1 MATKKTT
8 PNRTGKTTYRIE
20 SDSMGEMK
28 IPTDAYY
35 GAQTARAVENFQISG
50 QRPHERFVWAG
61 LQLKKATATVN
72 GELGTIGK
80 KPAQAIISAADEA
93 LTGKFND
100 SFVVDVYQAGAGTSH
115 HMNLNEV
122 LANRANELLG
132 VKKRGSYTHVHPN
145 DQVNFGQSTND
156 VIPTCIRLATLS
168 LAQELI
174 AEGTALAK
182 AFRKKSKEF
191 DKIYKSGRTHW
202 QDATPVTLGQEWG
215 AYATAVE
222 KLIAGVKATLPELQ
236 EIGLGGT
243 AVGTGINSHPK
254 YRKAVAAQLQKQT
267 KLGVKPA
274 KDYFER
280 MQSLA
285 PFVAV
290 SGALR
295 NLAQDISRIAN
306 DLRLLSSG
314 PNVGL
319 AEIKLPT
326 VQPGS
331 SIMPGKVNPVIAE
344 MTNMICFQIL
354 GNDQAIL
361 WAAQAGQM
369 ELNVMM
375 PLIAWNLPQSFTI
388 MTNCLRTL
396 NEKCIKGVVA
406 NEEACLRYAMTTSSL
421 VTVLN
426 PIIGYRKAAEVFKRS
441 LSTGEPI
448 PEVIVSM
455 GLMTPAEVKKVLDLK
470 KMVKPGVAK

>member
-1 MATKKTT
+1 MGKTKKSA
-8 PNRTGKTTYRIE
+8 PGADFRTE
-20 SDSMGEMK
+20 SDSMGEMQ
-28 IPTDAYY
+28 IPKAAYY
-35 GAQTARAVENFQISG
+35 GAQTARAVENFQISD

-61 LQLKKATATVN
+61 LQLKKATAAVN
-72 GELGTIGK
+72 GELGTISK
-80 KPAQAIISAADEA
+80 KQAGAIIKAADEA
-93 LTGKFND
+93 LTGAFND

-122 LANRANELLG
+122 LANRANEILG
-132 VKKRGSYTHVHPN
+132 AKKRGEYKFVHPN
-145 DQVNFGQSTND
+145 DHVNFGQSTND
-156 VIPTCIRLATLS
+156 VIPTCIRLAALS
-168 LAQELI
+168 LAKELI
-174 AEGTALAK
+174 VEGKALAK
-182 AFRKKSKEF
+182 AFRAKAKQF
-191 DKIYKSGRTHW
+191 DKVYKSGRTHW

-215 AYATAVE
+215 GYATAIE
-222 KLIAGVKATLPELQ
+222 KLVKGVEDTLPELR

-243 AVGTGINSHPK
+243 AVGSGINSHPK
-254 YRKAVAAQLQKQT
+254 YRRAVATQLNKQT
-267 KLGVKPA
+267 GFGIKPA

-285 PFVAV
+285 PFVAT

-295 NLAQDISRIAN
+295 NLAQDVSRIAN

-319 AEIKLPT
+319 AEIQLPA

-344 MTNMICFQIL
+344 MTNMICFQVL

-396 NEKCIKGVVA
+396 REKCIKNVKA
-406 NEEACLRYAMTTSSL
+406 NEDICFRYAMSTSSL

-426 PIIGYRKAAEVFKRS
+426 PIIGYSKAAEVFKRAQK
-441 LSTGEPI
+441 TGESI
-448 PEVIVSM
+448 PDVVVAM
-455 GLMTPAEVKKVLDLK
+455 GLMNKAELKRVIDFK
-470 KMVKPGVAK
+470 KMVKPGVAQ

>member
-1 MATKKTT
+1 MTTKKTA
-8 PNRTGKTTYRIE
+8 KQSFRIE

-28 IPTDAYY
+28 IPSEAYY

-80 KPAQAIISAADEA
+80 KQAKAIVKAADEA
-93 LTGKFND
+93 LTGKFAD

-115 HMNLNEV
+115 HMNINEV

-132 VKKRGSYTHVHPN
+132 VRKRGTYKFVHPN
-145 DQVNFGQSTND
+145 DHVNFGQSTND

-168 LAQELI
+168 LAKELI

-182 AFRKKSKEF
+182 SFRKKSKQFE
-191 DKIYKSGRTHW
+191 KIFKSGRTHW

-222 KLIAGVKATLPELQ
+222 KLVAGVKNTLPELQ

-254 YRKAVAAQLQKQT
+254 YRRAVAAQLQKQT
-267 KLGVKPA
+267 KLGIKPA

-319 AEIKLPT
+319 AEIKLPA

-388 MTNCLRTL
+388 MINCLKTLRT
-396 NEKCIKGVVA
+396 KCIDGVVA
-406 NEEACLRYAMTTSSL
+406 NKEACLRYAMSTSSL

-441 LSTGEPI
+441 LATGESI
-448 PEVIVSM
+448 PDVVVAM
-455 GLMTPAEVKKVLDLK
+455 GLMTSAEVKKAIDLK
-470 KMVKPGVAK
+470 KMVKPGVAR